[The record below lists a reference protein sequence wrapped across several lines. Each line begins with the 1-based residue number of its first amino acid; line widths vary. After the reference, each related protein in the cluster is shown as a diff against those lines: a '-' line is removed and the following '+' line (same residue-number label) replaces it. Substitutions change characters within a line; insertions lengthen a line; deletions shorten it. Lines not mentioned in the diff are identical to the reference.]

1 MRLHR
6 AVILGAVAFLGC
18 APAPPALRADAWA
31 PTQWMGKRRQP
42 PDCAAAVVVTP
53 ESSVGDRVTPAPG
66 KGVVEPGDLGA
77 GDVRQVWASTVGG
90 VGLNWVAPLPETVQ
104 VLWALRVVEGGRCV
118 VGTWGSLELIAEVI
132 RHVFARQGALEIV
145 LLGLGPTESRGWMVL
160 VTDGS
165 RLWSGLDSRDG
176 RPGAA
181 LGQRAEFREEG
192 TQLRLVVFNG
202 GGTLVLDFDG
212 NRFRPRP

>member
-1 MRLHR
+1 
-6 AVILGAVAFLGC
+6 
-18 APAPPALRADAWA
+18 LRADAWA